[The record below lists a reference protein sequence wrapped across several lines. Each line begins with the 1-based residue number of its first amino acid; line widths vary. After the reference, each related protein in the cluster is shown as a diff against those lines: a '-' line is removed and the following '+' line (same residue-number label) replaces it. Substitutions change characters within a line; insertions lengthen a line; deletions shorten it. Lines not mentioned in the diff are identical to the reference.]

1 MLGFY
6 KSMENVFIKWI
17 ENYISEVGR
26 IKHNNS
32 LELFLNEVKYAYK
45 LVPKFS
51 HLEEYDDDGDYIYHK
66 FTDEDIEVMLQY
78 FHDNPNVWHNYIYK

>member
-17 ENYISEVGR
+17 ENYISIGGR

-51 HLEEYDDDGDYIYHK
+51 HLEEYDEDGDYIYHE
-66 FTDEDIEVMLQY
+66 FTDEDIEVMLTY
-78 FHDNPNVWHNYIYK
+78 FHENPSVWHNYIYK

>member
-17 ENYISEVGR
+17 ENYISIGGR
-26 IKHNNS
+26 INHNDS
-32 LELFLNEVKYAYK
+32 LDMFLNEVKHAYK

-51 HLEEYDDDGDYIYHK
+51 HLEEFDEDGYIYHE
-66 FTDEDIEVMLQY
+66 FSDEDIEVMLQY
-78 FHDNPNVWHNYIYK
+78 FHDNPDVWHNYIYK